1 MRRMALL
8 AALVLT
14 LPVLAFA
21 NSMDFANQGGSV
33 TGSTSGLTFSSPL
46 IGVTGLSGGPVA
58 GLNLGTVQ
66 IVTGALSSGGSLANG
81 GTFGAGS
88 ITITSNGKDGLPSG
102 TLFTSTFSSATWK
115 LIGTLP
121 DGTHEYTLQANLTNG
136 FTFQTAVT
144 TGKGFFSG
152 DAQLLS
158 GDTNT
163 SSIVPEPGT
172 LGLLGTGLLGIGGV
186 LRRKLKS
193 T

>member
-1 MRRMALL
+1 MVLL

-21 NSMDFANQGGSV
+21 NSIDFANQGGSV
-33 TGSTSGLTFSSPL
+33 TGSTSGLTFSSTL
-46 IGVTGLSGGPVA
+46 IGVTGLSGGAVA
-58 GLNLGTVQ
+58 GVNLGTVQ
-66 IVTGALSSGGSLANG
+66 IVSGALSSGGSLANG
-81 GTFGAGS
+81 GSFGGGT
-88 ITITSNGKDGLPSG
+88 ITITSNGDGLPSG
-102 TLFTSTFSSATWK
+102 TLFTSTFTSATWTMV
-115 LIGTLP
+115 GTNP
-121 DGTHEYTLQANLTNG
+121 DGTHEYLLQANLANG

-152 DAQLLS
+152 EAQLLS

-193 T
+193 TK